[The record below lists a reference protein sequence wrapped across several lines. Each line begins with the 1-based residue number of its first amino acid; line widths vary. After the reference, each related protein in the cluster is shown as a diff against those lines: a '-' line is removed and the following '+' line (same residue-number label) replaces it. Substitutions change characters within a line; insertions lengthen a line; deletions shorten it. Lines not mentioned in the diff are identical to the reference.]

1 MFGQRRAS
9 SLIVSCLLVLLLGGC
24 GSHTQT
30 LDTAAIERAIAQSIL
45 AEHNARTHVEC
56 PREVRREAGVIFRCT
71 ARLDVGAY
79 PVLVTETNDG
89 GRVSYENSSRLVV
102 LDIAKIRQAI
112 GASILR
118 QRHLRSTVACPA
130 QVLQQAG
137 VRFTCTAMVNGRAYP
152 FDVTEIDADG
162 HVRYLGRR

>member
-1 MFGQRRAS
+1 MFGQKGAS
-9 SLIVSCLLVLLLGGC
+9 SLTVGCLLVLLLGSC

-30 LDTAAIERAIAQSIL
+30 LSTASIERAIAQSIV
-45 AEHNARTHVEC
+45 AERDARTHVEC
-56 PREVRREAGVIFRCT
+56 PRKVRREAGVIFKCT
-71 ARLDVGAY
+71 AQLEVGAY

-89 GRVSYENSSRLVV
+89 GHVSYENSSRLVV
-102 LDIAKIRQAI
+102 LDVAKVRQAI

-118 QRHLRSTVACPA
+118 QRHLHSTVACPA

-137 VRFTCTAMVNGRAYP
+137 VRFTCIAMVNGRPHP
-152 FDVTEIDADG
+152 FDVTEIDSDG

>member
-1 MFGQRRAS
+1 MLGQKRAS
-9 SLIVSCLLVLLLGGC
+9 SLIVGCLLVLLLGSC

-30 LDTAAIERAIAQSIL
+30 LDTAATERAIAQSIL
-45 AEHNARTHVEC
+45 AEHNVRTHVEC

-79 PVLVTETNDG
+79 PVLVTETDNG
-89 GRVSYENSSRLVV
+89 GHVKYENSSPLVV
-102 LDIAKIRQAI
+102 LDIAKVQQAI
-112 GASILR
+112 NTSILR

-137 VRFTCTAMVNGRAYP
+137 IRFTCTATVNGQAYP